1 MRSFSFGTFWQMTRC
16 RFVCLANFG
25 KIRSLLSSSFLA
37 ILKSFLAI
45 FNVSFQKLE
54 FLSVPNFLLLRRTL
68 EQKLYPW
75 NKLCGGR
82 PGLLVMRGEWQS
94 RSREFESQQAPDST
108 RWIIS
113 SHSVVV
119 KLDSVVWKKT
129 ENKFQG
135 GRGWHIF
142 WTSHR
147 LRYLAL

>member
-1 MRSFSFGTFWQMTRC
+1 MAHQLKDVIVQSTFTDEIIFIWHILTNDQMPICLFGQLWKNKITF
-16 RFVCLANFG
+16 VIL
-25 KIRSLLSSSFLA
+25 

-119 KLDSVVWKKT
+119 KLDSVV
-129 ENKFQG
+129 
-135 GRGWHIF
+135 
-142 WTSHR
+142 
-147 LRYLAL
+147 